1 MRRARTTAPPALTL
15 SQLTAS
21 ACSPVLP
28 GSPSPTPA
36 NRASLRPRP
45 PPIFAHELKD
55 RRASLDSRIP
65 EQPRTR
71 SQTTPPRY
79 SSAFLAS
86 PFLPT
91 FRASPSMG
99 RMSETCPSPRRKR
112 PVSVSSIGG
121 ACPVPRP
128 LLGARGVSDPLSTRS
143 RPMTATIHER
153 SDEEGDEDDE
163 EGVEQVETPSKVIHH
178 RPVSDKKTRVRRWI
192 EESSQMASGSR
203 SKLDDDDED
212 KEMQV
217 EACDMGCDSDSMAS
231 GCGVLLDPDVS
242 PEEEEGYSCY
252 IEPSQP
258 CGMTEGY
265 SCFIEPSVKVTTTS
279 MTAEEE
285 EGFSCFIEPSVKPTI
300 TKTEGRRNI
309 FGTGRPLLYH
319 VDSRVSS
326 RTDGTTDSAETMEL
340 PSPTPSPGHQG
351 TLRGLKALPVK
362 AIPASK
368 KASRSPLVTLT
379 NVQDQKSLLQVRRP
393 MHRRAATSP
402 LAKTHSYKD
411 MQRDEMMDID
421 GEGKDGFDLDELNFE
436 LESAEVDM
444 ELGFR
449 MDDIQRSSSRLGDQ
463 EDSGLAMDAHDPS
476 LVSMWLKESPSSRR
490 TSRGGVKKNASS
502 PDLAG
507 RVADP
512 IRERHATA
520 GAFQRYSHD
529 DDRNL
534 ESPDFF
540 FGSKPQNIRTVGGSM
555 LGSPPCQRSSPESP
569 TPSGLVSPITRPY
582 MLGGLSSRRGSLDVP
597 PPRDRTSLQ
606 EGTLMDQLF
615 PKARQNSFNRP
626 GMPRRTTAPAAAGRS
641 DEMDFP
647 PILLKPVSD
656 KRKSLLSNASSASPH
671 PSPAHLPAGT
681 PNHAF
686 DCERPSPAAFM
697 STGLVKKGS
706 RSFQIGRR
714 ERSTTNGP
722 PLPSAVK
729 RRPISLFVDTQFKM
743 PDTPI
748 KNSTHIIATSLMSM
762 EKPKLPP
769 FKLPP
774 VIGQQRGADL
784 TEPFSSATAT
794 SAKEEH
800 RMGKF
805 SQRKWERTDTA
816 DSIVTVMPN
825 DGSKA
830 IDIRSNG
837 LRRKGS
843 ALWARTTSGNWS
855 NGSWSKQHSL
865 SIDEQEPITPTRSFD
880 HAGE

>member
-1 MRRARTTAPPALTL
+1 
-15 SQLTAS
+15 
-21 ACSPVLP
+21 
-28 GSPSPTPA
+28 
-36 NRASLRPRP
+36 
-45 PPIFAHELKD
+45 
-55 RRASLDSRIP
+55 
-65 EQPRTR
+65 
-71 SQTTPPRY
+71 
-79 SSAFLAS
+79 
-86 PFLPT
+86 
-91 FRASPSMG
+91 
-99 RMSETCPSPRRKR
+99 
-112 PVSVSSIGG
+112 
-121 ACPVPRP
+121 
-128 LLGARGVSDPLSTRS
+128 
-143 RPMTATIHER
+143 MTATIHER
-153 SDEEGDEDDE
+153 SDEEEDEEDEDDEEEE
-163 EGVEQVETPSKVIHH
+163 EGVEQVETPSKVIHR

-192 EESSQMASGSR
+192 EESGQMASGSR
-203 SKLDDDDED
+203 LKLDDEDED
-212 KEMQV
+212 REMQV
-217 EACDMGCDSDSMAS
+217 EACEMGCDSDSMAS
-231 GCGVLLDPDVS
+231 GCGDLLDPEVS

-265 SCFIEPSVKVTTTS
+265 SCFIEPSVKMTTTTS

-285 EGFSCFIEPSVKPTI
+285 EGFSCFIEPSVKPI
-300 TKTEGRRNI
+300 IAKTEGRRNI

-351 TLRGLKALPVK
+351 TLRGLKALPTKVV
-362 AIPASK
+362 PAAK
-368 KASRSPLVTLT
+368 KALKSPLVTLT

-393 MHRRAATSP
+393 VHRRAATSP

-449 MDDIQRSSSRLGDQ
+449 MDDIQRISSRLGDQ

-490 TSRGGVKKNASS
+490 TSRGGIKKNISS

-507 RVADP
+507 RVAEQP
-512 IRERHATA
+512 RLRHVTA

-529 DDRNL
+529 DDRDL

-540 FGSKPQNIRTVGGSM
+540 FGSKPQNIRSVGGSM

-582 MLGGLSSRRGSLDVP
+582 MLGDLSGRRGSLDVP

-748 KNSTHIIATSLMSM
+748 KNSTHVIATSLMSM
-762 EKPKLPP
+762 EKPRLPP

-774 VIGQQRGADL
+774 MIGQQPSADF
-784 TEPFSSATAT
+784 TEPLSAITAISS
-794 SAKEEH
+794 KEEH

-805 SQRKWERTDTA
+805 SRRNWERTDTA

-830 IDIRSNG
+830 INIRSNG

-855 NGSWSKQHSL
+855 NGSWSKQNSF
-865 SIDEQEPITPTRSFD
+865 SIDEREPITPTRSFD